1 MAKYPGSFFINEV
14 GTRKDLANIYG
25 VSERTIYRWLNKAAE
40 ESGLSPKVTKKRHP
54 RPETLVNFKG
64 TRKALAKKYNVSER
78 TAYRWLKKAREKG
91 TPIPSRQS
99 QSNYPGSAV
108 IMDIIANSAKTN
120 KQIAEEFGVS
130 TRTVSSWI
138 RRAKLESPPLVPDLR
153 KTKEYKLRRKK
164 TENGNWVSWYEY
176 VGAEAAEDVGEPWEA
191 PEPEQPEDV
200 GEPWEVPEDIDED
213 LQDLNLTAK
222 EMDDLSSIADMI
234 TELDLLSDY
243 SMFNDFSFKDKIKYL
258 NEYIMWQMDHN
269 PDYFYDKETGEF
281 RTDPDWLSEVNIWGD
296 EFETW
301 LVEQRDSDLYEI

>member
-40 ESGLSPKVTKKRHP
+40 ESGLSPKISKKRHP
-54 RPETLVNFKG
+54 RPETLINFKG

-78 TAYRWLKKAREKG
+78 TAYRWLKKAREDG
-91 TPIPSRQS
+91 AAIPSRRRPS
-99 QSNYPGSAV
+99 RYPGSEILTPDKTIKELSIEYDVSERTISRWKRKARQEQ
-108 IMDIIANSAKTN
+108 AAAK
-120 KQIAEEFGVS
+120 EEPQPQPA
-130 TRTVSSWI
+130 T
-138 RRAKLESPPLVPDLR
+138 PQP
-153 KTKEYKLRRKK
+153 
-164 TENGNWVSWYEY
+164 
-176 VGAEAAEDVGEPWEA
+176 AEDIGEPWEVPEPEEIEDIGEPWEV
-191 PEPEQPEDV
+191 PEPEQPEDA

-222 EMDDLSSIADMI
+222 EIDDLSSIADMI

>member
-1 MAKYPGSFFINEV
+1 MAKYPGSFIINEV

-25 VSERTIYRWLNKAAE
+25 VSERTIYRWLNKAAK
-40 ESGLSPKVTKKRHP
+40 ESGLSPKVSKKRHP
-54 RPETLVNFKG
+54 KTETLINFKG

-78 TAYRWLKKAREKG
+78 TAYRWLKKARETG
-91 TPIPSRQS
+91 SIIPSRQNNS
-99 QSNYPGSAV
+99 KYPGSTV
-108 IMDIIANSAKTN
+108 ILDMLATSAKTN
-120 KQIAEEFGVS
+120 KQIADEFGVS

-138 RRAKLESPPLVPDLR
+138 RRAKLESPPLVEDLR
-153 KTKEYKLRRKK
+153 KTKQYKLRRKK
-164 TENGNWVSWYEY
+164 TENGNWYSWYEY
-176 VGAEAAEDVGEPWEA
+176 IGDNDTEDVSEPWEV
-191 PEPEQPEDV
+191 PEPEEPEDI
-200 GEPWEVPEDIDED
+200 GEPWEVPEDIDKD
-213 LQDLNLTAK
+213 LQDLNLTAR
-222 EMDDLSSIADMI
+222 EIDDLSSIADMI